1 MDLDILYRLI
11 GERIR
16 CARERAGLSQ
26 AKLAD
31 KLHMSRTSVVNV
43 EAGRQRLPLH
53 VLWRIAEE
61 VGTEAALLIPQQSEY
76 HRETQPI
83 SLNTEIIEEIEKAAS
98 GDPATRR
105 VLTNFIEK
113 VKARNKGVE

>member
-31 KLHMSRTSVVNV
+31 KLRMSRTSIVNV

-53 VLWRIAEE
+53 VLWYIAEE

-83 SLNTEIIEEIEKAAS
+83 SLNAETIEVIEKAAS
-98 GDPATRR
+98 GDPVTRR
-105 VLTNFIEK
+105 DLTNFIER
-113 VKARNKGVE
+113 VKARSKSV